1 MKKLNLVPGKK
12 YKGYA
17 VLNEYGEINFTP
29 AQVGSKPDQKKIVV
43 EHEDYTIY
51 ETKNLIISSIR
62 LPRELSML
70 KRVSALLKTVDQ
82 LIIEF
87 KKYDF

>member
-17 VLNEYGEINFTP
+17 ILNEYGEINFTP

-43 EHEDYTIY
+43 EHDDYTIY

-62 LPRELSML
+62 LSRDLSFMQ
-70 KRVSALLKTVDQ
+70 RITTLLQ
-82 LIIEF
+82 IIDKLLLEF

>member
-1 MKKLNLVPGKK
+1 MKRINLIPGKK

-17 VLNEYGEINFTP
+17 VLNEFGEINFTP

-43 EHEDYTIY
+43 EHDDYTIY
-51 ETKNLIISSIR
+51 ETKNLIITSIR

-70 KRVSALLKTVDQ
+70 KRISALLKLVDQ